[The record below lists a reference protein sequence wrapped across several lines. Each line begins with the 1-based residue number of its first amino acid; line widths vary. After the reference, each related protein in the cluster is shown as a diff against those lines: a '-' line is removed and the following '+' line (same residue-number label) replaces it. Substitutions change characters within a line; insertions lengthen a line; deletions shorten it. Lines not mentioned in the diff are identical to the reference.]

1 MIKELVPAYI
11 CTIMN
16 KEKITVAIVEDTDDI
31 REALRVLIN
40 GSQGFE
46 CVHVFPS
53 AEEALEKMPGEGID
67 VVLMDIGLPGISG
80 IECMK
85 VLQPRMPE
93 TQFMISTVYDDD
105 DYIFSALQSGATG
118 YMLKRTSPAQILEAI
133 RDLHSGGSPMSSE
146 IARRVV
152 AFMQKS
158 KKPSS
163 ATDCLTEREL
173 EILDFLAKGY
183 LYKEIATELFI
194 SKETVKKHIHNIYD
208 KLQVQTRTEA
218 INKAFR
224 R

>member
-1 MIKELVPAYI
+1 MINGH
-11 CTIMN
+11 TIH
-16 KEKITVAIVEDTDDI
+16 VAIVEDTDDI

-40 GSQGFE
+40 GSAGFE

-53 AEEALEKMPGEGID
+53 AEEALEKMPDQGID
-67 VVLMDIGLPGISG
+67 VVLMDIGLPGMNG

-85 VLQPRMPE
+85 ALIPRMTG

-105 DYIFSALQSGATG
+105 DYIFNALRMGATG

-152 AFMQKS
+152 ASMQKS
-158 KKPSS
+158 SKPTG
-163 ATDCLTEREL
+163 AADCLTEREL